1 MNRLIAVATIIL
13 ALISHIYAEEFTVFD
28 INDRGIWHGDVTGY
42 SSIVTK
48 GGRQFI
54 LSTSNEGGGIPLT
67 SPQYASS
74 AWRVPDET
82 SFTIV
87 SEEMEMKS
95 ILVVFD
101 DYNGGMYIVPAMTEG
116 GWTGILNKAACKYE
130 LTSAGELRMKALAA
144 YGEMRIIR
152 VIVSDEIPYVPGEDP
167 SWKEDDLICEN
178 SFAESLA
185 GWSVENETGFSTG
198 WKVNRVDGMAE
209 AGADA
214 ETAEVRTLLYK
225 SFDLNCRRG
234 TKLLFEQAFFGE
246 YPEVQPGWA
255 QLVTRAGGGSWHDLQ
270 LDVYPAPPSAGGW
283 SRFARNEVDLSGFDG
298 EKVEIGFRFF
308 RISGKE
314 AGWGIRNFRMYGQDV
329 SGMEVIEEDEGV
341 AEYFD
346 MLGRP
351 VAKPSHGIFIRSIGG
366 RCKKVCIP

>member
-13 ALISHIYAEEFTVFD
+13 AVISHIYAEEFTVFD

-48 GGRQFI
+48 GGRRFI

-144 YGEMRIIR
+144 YGEMRIIS

-255 QLVTRAGGGSWHDLQ
+255 QLVTRPGGGAALPGMKWTCLDLMAKK
-270 LDVYPAPPSAGGW
+270 LRSVSA
-283 SRFARNEVDLSGFDG
+283 SSAFPVKRRDG
-298 EKVEIGFRFF
+298 ESVTSECTDRMFPEWKSLKKTKVRLN
-308 RISGKE
+308 ISTC
-314 AGWGIRNFRMYGQDV
+314 WGARSLNRHT
-329 SGMEVIEEDEGV
+329 
-341 AEYFD
+341 EY
-346 MLGRP
+346 L
-351 VAKPSHGIFIRSIGG
+351 
-366 RCKKVCIP
+366 

>member
-13 ALISHIYAEEFTVFD
+13 AVISHIYAEEFTVFD

-152 VIVSDEIPYVPGEDP
+152 VIVSDEIPYVPGR
-167 SWKEDDLICEN
+167 IH
-178 SFAESLA
+178 
-185 GWSVENETGFSTG
+185 
-198 WKVNRVDGMAE
+198 
-209 AGADA
+209 
-214 ETAEVRTLLYK
+214 
-225 SFDLNCRRG
+225 RG
-234 TKLLFEQAFFGE
+234 K
-246 YPEVQPGWA
+246 
-255 QLVTRAGGGSWHDLQ
+255 
-270 LDVYPAPPSAGGW
+270 
-283 SRFARNEVDLSGFDG
+283 
-298 EKVEIGFRFF
+298 
-308 RISGKE
+308 
-314 AGWGIRNFRMYGQDV
+314 RM
-329 SGMEVIEEDEGV
+329 I
-341 AEYFD
+341 
-346 MLGRP
+346 
-351 VAKPSHGIFIRSIGG
+351 
-366 RCKKVCIP
+366 